1 MNFHVSS
8 HTESK
13 PHNIFTMM
21 TTMAS
26 SMAMAKGA
34 ALALLLLSI
43 LSSSTCHAAATTL
56 VDSTGSLNKASS
68 LPPTTLKSGIV
79 ALLTSPGTTG
89 SFFPSVS
96 TVVVDNNDSI
106 IKAPGA
112 SLEESTGLA
121 RGIGAAAAG
130 TLADAIVLGGV
141 TMGDLET
148 GLAGTRHGRTLAELF
163 SSVLATKKS
172 GSGVT
177 TLIVAVEAASGDDAV
192 SSSSSSLDADSIKE
206 NIEEI
211 FDGVAALVLG
221 INDEKLD
228 GYFKVEVALVKSSDD
243 VTKVMSQATKAATSS
258 TKSSSSVM
266 GSKPFST
273 VFSEI
278 YASLSSSPDYADP
291 TPVAEAILAC
301 NDAYSRAF
309 GMSRAKIAS
318 WKHRASRGLLVD
330 KFGLNADSLLQR
342 TLDLFDR
349 DTMAAA
355 GLPSAGEQR
364 LAIRQRLQERMEKT
378 LKDLFDTQMGL
389 LEKSTLKKFNHSLL
403 KKMDRGGGMDA
414 KQFFDD
420 NATALRTALFAFE
433 TSAALLEI
441 PSLSLTKS
449 NAVRDMTGKL
459 NNALMTFPDS
469 PAAKIK
475 AMKKV
480 EQTVSK
486 KKKPSEGSIDLALD
500 LVAMIRPDGFG
511 NLQGFAGYQLGPH
524 SVTVGV
530 HNDADDPQV
539 IAQFGGVRPPFIR
552 VQPKLKL
559 DVEL

>member
-1 MNFHVSS
+1 MMPHDAHILCIISS
-8 HTESK
+8 SVES
-13 PHNIFTMM
+13 TV
-21 TTMAS
+21 TTMARS
-26 SMAMAKGA
+26 KKG
-34 ALALLLLSI
+34 ALALLLLLSSQ
-43 LSSSTCHAAATTL
+43 LSSSHAATTTL

-68 LPPTTLKSGIV
+68 LPPTTFKEDGSSSSSSGVV

-89 SFFPSVS
+89 SLFPPVT
-96 TVVVDNNDSI
+96 TVIVDGSI
-106 IKAPGA
+106 LKAPGA

-130 TLADAIVLGGV
+130 TLADAIVLSGV
-141 TMGDLET
+141 TMGDVET

-163 SSVLATKKS
+163 SSVLKRKKS
-172 GSGVT
+172 GTAS
-177 TLIVAVEAASGDDAV
+177 TLIIAVEEVSGDAP
-192 SSSSSSLDADSIKE
+192 SSSSSLDAASIKE

-221 INDEKLD
+221 VNDEKLD
-228 GYFKVEVALVKSSDD
+228 GFFKVEVTLVKNSED
-243 VTKVMSQATKAATSS
+243 VTKVMDQAAKAATSA
-258 TKSSSSVM
+258 KSSSLVI

-273 VFSEI
+273 AFSEI
-278 YASLSSSPDYADP
+278 YSTLSSSPDYADP

-318 WKHRASRGLLVD
+318 WKHRVSRGLLVD
-330 KFGLNADSLLQR
+330 KFGMNADSLLQR

-349 DTMAAA
+349 DTMSAA
-355 GLPSAGEQR
+355 GLPVAGEQR
-364 LAIRQRLQERMEKT
+364 LVIRQRLQQRMEKT
-378 LKDLFDTQMGL
+378 LKDLFDVQMGI

-403 KKMDRGGGMDA
+403 KKMGKDGLDTT
-414 KQFFDD
+414 KFFDD

-449 NAVRDMTGKL
+449 NAVRDVTGKL

-500 LVAMIRPDGFG
+500 VVAMIRPDGFG

-559 DVEL
+559 NVEL

>member
-1 MNFHVSS
+1 
-8 HTESK
+8 
-13 PHNIFTMM
+13 
-21 TTMAS
+21 
-26 SMAMAKGA
+26 
-34 ALALLLLSI
+34 
-43 LSSSTCHAAATTL
+43 
-56 VDSTGSLNKASS
+56 
-68 LPPTTLKSGIV
+68 
-79 ALLTSPGTTG
+79 
-89 SFFPSVS
+89 
-96 TVVVDNNDSI
+96 
-106 IKAPGA
+106 
-112 SLEESTGLA
+112 
-121 RGIGAAAAG
+121 
-130 TLADAIVLGGV
+130 
-141 TMGDLET
+141 MGDVEG

-163 SSVLATKKS
+163 SSVLQSKRGGSS
-172 GSGVT
+172 GETAS
-177 TLIVAVEAASGDDAV
+177 TLIVAVEEET
-192 SSSSSSLDADSIKE
+192 SSSSGDSSVDAESIKE
-206 NIEEI
+206 SMEEI

-221 INDEKLD
+221 QNEEELE
-228 GYFKVEVALVKSSDD
+228 GYFKVEVTLVKSAED
-243 VTKVMSQATKAATSS
+243 VTKVMDQATKTAAATS
-258 TKSSSSVM
+258 TKSSSSVIM
-266 GSKPFST
+266 GDKTFAT
-273 VFSEI
+273 AFSEI
-278 YASLSSSPDYADP
+278 YTTLSSSPDYADP

-330 KFGLNADSLLQR
+330 KFGKNADSLLQR

-355 GLPSAGEQR
+355 GLPAAGEQR
-364 LAIRQRLQERMEKT
+364 LVIRQRLQQRMEKT
-378 LKDLFDTQMGL
+378 LSDLFDVQMGI
-389 LEKSTLKKFNHSLL
+389 LEKKTLKKFNHSLL
-403 KKMDRGGGMDA
+403 KKMSKDGLDST
-414 KQFFDD
+414 KFFED

-449 NAVRDMTGKL
+449 NAVRDVTGKL

-486 KKKPSEGSIDLALD
+486 KKKPTEGSIDMTLD
-500 LVAMIRPDGFG
+500 VVAMIRPDGFG

>member
-1 MNFHVSS
+1 MMITSCATIGSS
-8 HTESK
+8 IQE
-13 PHNIFTMM
+13 PITM
-21 TTMAS
+21 TMARS
-26 SMAMAKGA
+26 KG
-34 ALALLLLSI
+34 ALALLLLSSL
-43 LSSSTCHAAATTL
+43 LSSSHAAATTL

-68 LPPTTLKSGIV
+68 LPPTTFKDGSSGVV

-89 SFFPSVS
+89 SLFPPTA
-96 TVVVDNNDSI
+96 TVVVDGSI
-106 IKAPGA
+106 LKAPGA

-130 TLADAIVLGGV
+130 TLADAVVLGGV
-141 TMGDLET
+141 TMGDIES

-163 SSVLATKKS
+163 SSVLQSKKS
-172 GSGVT
+172 GTAS
-177 TLIVAVEAASGDDAV
+177 TLIIAVEETSGA
-192 SSSSSSLDADSIKE
+192 SSSVDADSIQE
-206 NIEEI
+206 SIEEI

-221 INDEKLD
+221 VNDEALG
-228 GYFKVEVALVKSSDD
+228 GYFNVEVTVVKSSED
-243 VTKVMSQATKAATSS
+243 VTKVMDQAAKVATTS
-258 TKSSSSVM
+258 KSSSSVM

-273 VFSEI
+273 AFSEI
-278 YASLSSSPDYADP
+278 YSTLSSSPDYADP

-330 KFGLNADSLLQR
+330 KFGMNADSLLQR

-349 DTMAAA
+349 DTMSAA
-355 GLPSAGEQR
+355 GLPAAGEQR
-364 LAIRQRLQERMEKT
+364 LVIRQRLQQRMEKT
-378 LKDLFDTQMGL
+378 LKDLFDVQMGI
-389 LEKSTLKKFNHSLL
+389 LEKKTLKKFNHSLL
-403 KKMDRGGGMDA
+403 KKLSKDGLDSA
-414 KQFFDD
+414 QFFED

-449 NAVRDMTGKL
+449 NAVRDVTGKL

-480 EQTVSK
+480 QQTVSK

-500 LVAMIRPDGFG
+500 VVAMIRPDGFG

>member
-1 MNFHVSS
+1 MAR
-8 HTESK
+8 SK
-13 PHNIFTMM
+13 
-21 TTMAS
+21 
-26 SMAMAKGA
+26 G
-34 ALALLLLSI
+34 ALALLLLLSSQ
-43 LSSSTCHAAATTL
+43 LSSSSHAATTTL

-68 LPPTTLKSGIV
+68 LPPTTFKEEDGSSSSGVV

-89 SFFPSVS
+89 SLFPPVTTVSV
-96 TVVVDNNDSI
+96 DGSI
-106 IKAPGA
+106 LTAPGA

-141 TMGDLET
+141 TMGDIET

-163 SSVLATKKS
+163 SSVLKSKKS
-172 GSGVT
+172 GTAS
-177 TLIVAVEAASGDDAV
+177 TLIVAVEEASGDA
-192 SSSSSSLDADSIKE
+192 SSSSSSLDTDSIKE

-221 INDEKLD
+221 VNDEKLNQF
-228 GYFKVEVALVKSSDD
+228 FKVEVTLVKNSED
-243 VTKVMSQATKAATSS
+243 VTKVMDQAAKAAATSS

-273 VFSEI
+273 AFSEI
-278 YASLSSSPDYADP
+278 YSTLSSSPDYADP

-301 NDAYSRAF
+301 TDAYSRAF

-318 WKHRASRGLLVD
+318 WKHRVSRGLLVD
-330 KFGLNADSLLQR
+330 KFGMNADSLFQR

-355 GLPSAGEQR
+355 GLPAAGEQR
-364 LAIRQRLQERMEKT
+364 LVIRQRLQQRMEKT
-378 LKDLFDTQMGL
+378 LKDLFDVQMGI

-403 KKMDRGGGMDA
+403 KKMGKDGLDNT
-414 KQFFDD
+414 KFFED
-420 NATALRTALFAFE
+420 NATALRTSLFAFE

-449 NAVRDMTGKL
+449 NAVRDVTGKL

-500 LVAMIRPDGFG
+500 VVAMIRPDGFG

>member
-1 MNFHVSS
+1 M
-8 HTESK
+8 
-13 PHNIFTMM
+13 
-21 TTMAS
+21 
-26 SMAMAKGA
+26 
-34 ALALLLLSI
+34 
-43 LSSSTCHAAATTL
+43 
-56 VDSTGSLNKASS
+56 
-68 LPPTTLKSGIV
+68 
-79 ALLTSPGTTG
+79 
-89 SFFPSVS
+89 
-96 TVVVDNNDSI
+96 VDNNDSI

-163 SSVLATKKS
+163 SSVLTTKKR

-177 TLIVAVEAASGDDAV
+177 TLIVAVEAASGDDAA
-192 SSSSSSLDADSIKE
+192 DADSIKE

-228 GYFKVEVALVKSSDD
+228 GYFKVDVALVKSSDD
-243 VTKVMSQATKAATSS
+243 VTKVMGQATKAATSS

-355 GLPSAGEQR
+355 GLPAAGEQR

-378 LKDLFDTQMGL
+378 LKELFDTQMGL

-403 KKMDRGGGMDA
+403 KKMDRGGGLDA

>member
-1 MNFHVSS
+1 MVVD
-8 HTESK
+8 
-13 PHNIFTMM
+13 
-21 TTMAS
+21 
-26 SMAMAKGA
+26 G
-34 ALALLLLSI
+34 SI
-43 LSSSTCHAAATTL
+43 L
-56 VDSTGSLNKASS
+56 
-68 LPPTTLKSGIV
+68 
-79 ALLTSPGTTG
+79 
-89 SFFPSVS
+89 
-96 TVVVDNNDSI
+96 
-106 IKAPGA
+106 KAPGA

-130 TLADAIVLGGV
+130 TLADAVVLGGV
-141 TMGDLET
+141 TMGDVET

-163 SSVLATKKS
+163 SSVLQSKKS
-172 GSGVT
+172 GTAS
-177 TLIVAVEAASGDDAV
+177 TLIIAVEETSGA
-192 SSSSSSLDADSIKE
+192 SSSLDANSIQE
-206 NIEEI
+206 SIEEI

-221 INDEKLD
+221 VNDEELG
-228 GYFKVEVALVKSSDD
+228 GYFNVEVTVVKSSED
-243 VTKVMSQATKAATSS
+243 VTKVMDQAAKAATS

-273 VFSEI
+273 TFSEI
-278 YASLSSSPDYADP
+278 YSTLSSSPDYADP

-330 KFGLNADSLLQR
+330 KFGMEADSLLQR

-349 DTMAAA
+349 DTMSAA
-355 GLPSAGEQR
+355 GLPAAGEQR
-364 LAIRQRLQERMEKT
+364 LVIRQRLQQRMEKT
-378 LKDLFDTQMGL
+378 LNDLFDMQMGI
-389 LEKSTLKKFNHSLL
+389 LEKKTLKKFNHSLL
-403 KKMDRGGGMDA
+403 KKLSKDGLDSA
-414 KQFFDD
+414 KFFED

-500 LVAMIRPDGFG
+500 VVAMIRPDGFG

>member
-1 MNFHVSS
+1 
-8 HTESK
+8 
-13 PHNIFTMM
+13 
-21 TTMAS
+21 
-26 SMAMAKGA
+26 
-34 ALALLLLSI
+34 
-43 LSSSTCHAAATTL
+43 
-56 VDSTGSLNKASS
+56 
-68 LPPTTLKSGIV
+68 
-79 ALLTSPGTTG
+79 
-89 SFFPSVS
+89 
-96 TVVVDNNDSI
+96 
-106 IKAPGA
+106 
-112 SLEESTGLA
+112 
-121 RGIGAAAAG
+121 
-130 TLADAIVLGGV
+130 
-141 TMGDLET
+141 MGDVEG

-163 SSVLATKKS
+163 SSVLKSKKS
-172 GSGVT
+172 GSET
-177 TLIVAVEAASGDDAV
+177 ASTLIVAVEGD
-192 SSSSSSLDADSIKE
+192 SSLDAESIKE
-206 NIEEI
+206 TIEEI

-221 INDEKLD
+221 PNEEELD
-228 GYFKVEVALVKSSDD
+228 GYFKVDVTLVKSSED
-243 VTKVMSQATKAATSS
+243 VTKVMDQATKTASTS

-273 VFSEI
+273 AFSEI
-278 YASLSSSPDYADP
+278 YSTLSSSPDYADP

-330 KFGLNADSLLQR
+330 KFGMNADSLLQR

-355 GLPSAGEQR
+355 GLPVAGEQR
-364 LAIRQRLQERMEKT
+364 LVIRQRLQQRMEKT
-378 LKDLFDTQMGL
+378 LNNLFDVQMGI
-389 LEKSTLKKFNHSLL
+389 LEKKTLKKFNHSLL
-403 KKMDRGGGMDA
+403 KKMSKDLDST
-414 KQFFDD
+414 KFFED

-449 NAVRDMTGKL
+449 NAVREVTGKL

-486 KKKPSEGSIDLALD
+486 KKKPSEGSIDMTLD
-500 LVAMIRPDGFG
+500 VVAMIRPDGFG

>member
-1 MNFHVSS
+1 MAR
-8 HTESK
+8 SK
-13 PHNIFTMM
+13 
-21 TTMAS
+21 
-26 SMAMAKGA
+26 KG
-34 ALALLLLSI
+34 ALALLLLLSSQ
-43 LSSSTCHAAATTL
+43 LSSSHAATTTL

-68 LPPTTLKSGIV
+68 LPPTTFKEDGSSSSSSGVV

-89 SFFPSVS
+89 SLFPPVT
-96 TVVVDNNDSI
+96 TVIVDGSI
-106 IKAPGA
+106 LKAPGA

-130 TLADAIVLGGV
+130 TLADAIVLSGV
-141 TMGDLET
+141 TMGDVET

-163 SSVLATKKS
+163 SSVLKRKKS
-172 GSGVT
+172 GTAS
-177 TLIVAVEAASGDDAV
+177 TLIIAVEEVSGDA
-192 SSSSSSLDADSIKE
+192 SSSSSSLDAASIKE

-221 INDEKLD
+221 VNDEKLD
-228 GYFKVEVALVKSSDD
+228 GFFKVEVTLVKNSED
-243 VTKVMSQATKAATSS
+243 VTKVMDQAAKAATSA
-258 TKSSSSVM
+258 KSSSLVI

-273 VFSEI
+273 AFSEI
-278 YASLSSSPDYADP
+278 YSTLSSSPDYADP

-318 WKHRASRGLLVD
+318 WKHRVSRGLLVD
-330 KFGLNADSLLQR
+330 KFGMNADSLLQR

-349 DTMAAA
+349 DTMSAA
-355 GLPSAGEQR
+355 GLPVAGEQR
-364 LAIRQRLQERMEKT
+364 LVIRQRLQQRMEKT
-378 LKDLFDTQMGL
+378 LKDLFDVQMGI

-403 KKMDRGGGMDA
+403 KKMGKDGLDTT
-414 KQFFDD
+414 KFFDD

-449 NAVRDMTGKL
+449 NAVRDVTGKL

-500 LVAMIRPDGFG
+500 VVAMIRPDGFG

-559 DVEL
+559 NVEL

>member
-1 MNFHVSS
+1 MTMSR
-8 HTESK
+8 SK
-13 PHNIFTMM
+13 
-21 TTMAS
+21 
-26 SMAMAKGA
+26 G
-34 ALALLLLSI
+34 ALALLLLSSF
-43 LSSSTCHAAATTL
+43 LSSSSTHAATTTL
-56 VDSTGSLNKASS
+56 VDSTGSLNKAST
-68 LPPTTLKSGIV
+68 LPPTTFKEDGSSGVV

-89 SFFPSVS
+89 SFFPPVT
-96 TVVVDNNDSI
+96 TVIVDGSI
-106 IKAPGA
+106 LKAPGA

-130 TLADAIVLGGV
+130 TLADAVVLGGV
-141 TMGDLET
+141 TMGDVEG

-163 SSVLATKKS
+163 SSVLQSKKS
-172 GSGVT
+172 GTAS
-177 TLIVAVEAASGDDAV
+177 TLIVAVEEASGA
-192 SSSSSSLDADSIKE
+192 SSSSSLDADSIKE

-211 FDGVAALVLG
+211 FDGVAALVLPK
-221 INDEKLD
+221 NEEELS
-228 GYFKVEVALVKSSDD
+228 GYFNVEVALVKSSED
-243 VTKVMSQATKAATSS
+243 VTKVMDQAAKAAATS

-273 VFSEI
+273 AFSEI
-278 YASLSSSPDYADP
+278 YSTLSSSPDYADP

-330 KFGLNADSLLQR
+330 KFGMNADSLLQR

-364 LAIRQRLQERMEKT
+364 LVIRQRLQQRMEKT
-378 LKDLFDTQMGL
+378 LNDLFDVQMGI
-389 LEKSTLKKFNHSLL
+389 LEKKTLKKFNHSLL
-403 KKMDRGGGMDA
+403 KKMSKDGLDSA
-414 KQFFDD
+414 QFFED

-449 NAVRDMTGKL
+449 NAVRDVTGKL

-500 LVAMIRPDGFG
+500 VVAMIRPDGFG

-524 SVTVGV
+524 SVTVGC

-559 DVEL
+559 EVEL

>member
-1 MNFHVSS
+1 MAR
-8 HTESK
+8 SK
-13 PHNIFTMM
+13 
-21 TTMAS
+21 
-26 SMAMAKGA
+26 G
-34 ALALLLLSI
+34 ALALLLLLSSQ
-43 LSSSTCHAAATTL
+43 LSSSSHAATTTL

-68 LPPTTLKSGIV
+68 LPPTTFKEEDGSSGVV
-79 ALLTSPGTTG
+79 ALLTSPGTIG
-89 SFFPSVS
+89 SLFPPVTTVSV
-96 TVVVDNNDSI
+96 DGSI
-106 IKAPGA
+106 LTAPGA

-141 TMGDLET
+141 TMGDIET

-163 SSVLATKKS
+163 SSVLKSKKS
-172 GSGVT
+172 GTAS
-177 TLIVAVEAASGDDAV
+177 TLIVAVEEASGDASS

-221 INDEKLD
+221 VNDEKLN
-228 GYFKVEVALVKSSDD
+228 GFFKVEVTLVKNSED
-243 VTKVMSQATKAATSS
+243 VTKVMDQAAKAAATSS

-273 VFSEI
+273 AFSEI
-278 YASLSSSPDYADP
+278 YSFLSSSPDYADP

-318 WKHRASRGLLVD
+318 WKHRVSRGLLVD
-330 KFGLNADSLLQR
+330 KFGMNADTLFQR

-355 GLPSAGEQR
+355 GLPAAGEQR
-364 LAIRQRLQERMEKT
+364 LVIRQRLQQRMEKT
-378 LKDLFDTQMGL
+378 LKDLFDVQMGI

-403 KKMDRGGGMDA
+403 KKMGKDGLDTT
-414 KQFFDD
+414 KFFED
-420 NATALRTALFAFE
+420 NATALRTSLFAFE

-449 NAVRDMTGKL
+449 NAVRDVTGKL

-500 LVAMIRPDGFG
+500 VVAMIRPDGFG